1 MAELSNGWIDVK
13 DRLPPRDMACED
25 WTEEVLVLVESPD
38 SHTLWRDI
46 YVGYQEV
53 YIDDDGRETRTW
65 YTYMDGN
72 CARVGQ
78 CCVHHYPNGK
88 GYTMKNGARVI
99 AWQPMPNFPDEFP
112 HHEFSK
118 GALCPGDDD

>member
-1 MAELSNGWIDVK
+1 MTLSNGWIDVK
-13 DRLPPRDMACED
+13 DRLPPRDKDCEE
-25 WTEEVLVLVESPD
+25 WTEEVIVLVESPD
-38 SHTLWRDI
+38 SHSLWRDI
-46 YVGYQEV
+46 YAGYQEV
-53 YIDDDGRETRTW
+53 YTDDDGREVRTW

-88 GYTMKNGARVI
+88 GYSMKNGARVI
-99 AWQPMPNFPDEFP
+99 AWQPMPRFPDEFP
-112 HHEFSK
+112 HREFSK